1 MTDQIA
7 VMIFSGLVTVGG
19 ALWFAQS
26 FRDRRVQRLIQ
37 DTPTARI
44 RSMAMGMVELSGH
57 TVARSMVNA
66 PFSGRP
72 CVYWEVEIST
82 RRTGKH
88 HRGWNIVHRNRSGSP
103 FFLKDDTGLA
113 LVYPQGADCRLPFG
127 VEEVTGGF
135 GVPEVYSE
143 YMRSQNLGMAGFW
156 SLGSMRFRE
165 RTLDESQVVFVLGRA
180 HPRSRAVSLG
190 DDDVQ
195 VMQGTGTDG
204 LRTQRLASLD
214 AEVRGVIR
222 KDANDPVLLI
232 SPSSERNVATEYMLR
247 AMAGTVLGPALALG
261 GLAFLLWLA
270 SQR

>member
-1 MTDQIA
+1 MNDA
-7 VMIFSGLVTVGG
+7 VVMMIFTSMFVVAGL
-19 ALWFAQS
+19 LWFLQS

-44 RSMAMGMVELSGH
+44 RSMAMGMVELSGR
-57 TVARSMVNA
+57 TMARSMVTA

-82 RRTGKH
+82 RRAGKNR
-88 HRGWNIVHRNRSGSP
+88 RGWNVVHRNRSGSP
-103 FFLKDDTGLA
+103 FFLQDDTGLA

-127 VEEVTGGF
+127 VEEVTLGL
-135 GVPEVYSE
+135 GVPEVYSS

-156 SLGSMRFRE
+156 SIGSMRFRE
-165 RTLDESQVVFVLGRA
+165 RTLDESQVVYVLGRA
-180 HPRSRAVSLG
+180 HPRARAVSLG
-190 DDDVQ
+190 DEDEH
-195 VMQGTGTDG
+195 VMQGTGTEG

-222 KDANDPVLLI
+222 KDANDPVFLI
-232 SPSSERNVATEYMLR
+232 SPSSERSVATEYLIR
-247 AMAGTVLGPALALG
+247 AMAGTVLGPAIALG

-270 SQR
+270 AQR